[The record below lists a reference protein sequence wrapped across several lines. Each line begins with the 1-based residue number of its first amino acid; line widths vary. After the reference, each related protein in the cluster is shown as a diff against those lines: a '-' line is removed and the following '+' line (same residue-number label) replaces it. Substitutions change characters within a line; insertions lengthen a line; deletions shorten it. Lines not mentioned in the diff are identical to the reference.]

1 MLTSLRVCMASE
13 AFEALA
19 HSFQRRESELMST
32 NETPGEKPKANAP
45 IIIKKY
51 ANRRLYNTGT
61 SAYVTLEHLSDLV
74 KQEIPFVVQDAK
86 SGEDITR
93 QILTQIIFEHESR
106 GQSLL
111 PQEFLRQIIR
121 FYGDNMQAYV
131 PSYLNMSIDSFTR
144 SRERMRETM
153 ARAMT
158 AGTNP
163 ISAMGLFEDQIRQ
176 NMSMFENAA
185 KMFNPF
191 IPGMTGATEAPKAA
205 EAANDDSELADL
217 KKQLESMQKKIDSLT
232 DKK

>member
-1 MLTSLRVCMASE
+1 
-13 AFEALA
+13 
-19 HSFQRRESELMST
+19 MST
-32 NETPGEKPKANAP
+32 NENAGEKPKAEAP

-74 KQEIPFVVQDAK
+74 KQETPFVVQDAK
-86 SGEDITR
+86 TGEDITR

-144 SRERMRETM
+144 SRERMRDSMT
-153 ARAMT
+153 RAMT

-163 ISAMGLFEDQIRQ
+163 MAAMGLFEEQIRQ

-191 IPGMTGATEAPKAA
+191 IPGMPGAPGASASAGEAPKAPPA
-205 EAANDDSELADL
+205 DDGELADL

>member
-1 MLTSLRVCMASE
+1 MASE
-13 AFEALA
+13 AFETLA
-19 HSFQRRESELMST
+19 HSLQRRKDKFMST
-32 NETPGEKPKANAP
+32 NETAGEKPKAETP

-61 SAYVTLEHLSDLV
+61 SAYVTLDHLSDLV

-121 FYGDNMQAYV
+121 FYGDNLQAYV

-144 SRERMRETM
+144 SRERMRDAMT
-153 ARAMT
+153 RAMSGG
-158 AGTNP
+158 ANP
-163 ISAMGLFEDQIRQ
+163 MGLGAMGLFEEQIRQ
-176 NMSMFENAA
+176 NMAMFENAA

-191 IPGMTGATEAPKAA
+191 IPGMPGMTEAPKAEPA
-205 EAANDDSELADL
+205 GDDGEIADL
-217 KKQLESMQKKIDSLT
+217 KKQLESMQKKIDALT

>member
-1 MLTSLRVCMASE
+1 
-13 AFEALA
+13 
-19 HSFQRRESELMST
+19 MST
-32 NETPGEKPKANAP
+32 NENAGEKAKAEAP

-144 SRERMRETM
+144 SRERMRDAM
-153 ARAMT
+153 SRAMS

-163 ISAMGLFEDQIRQ
+163 MAAMGLFEEQIRQ

-191 IPGMTGATEAPKAA
+191 IPGMTGAPGAAEAPKAA
-205 EAANDDSELADL
+205 GDDSELADL
-217 KKQLESMQKKIDSLT
+217 KKQLETMQKKIDSLT
-232 DKK
+232 EKK

>member
-1 MLTSLRVCMASE
+1 
-13 AFEALA
+13 
-19 HSFQRRESELMST
+19 MST
-32 NETPGEKPKANAP
+32 NENAGEKAKAEAP

-86 SGEDITR
+86 TGEDITR

-144 SRERMRETM
+144 SRERMRDAM
-153 ARAMT
+153 SRAMG

-163 ISAMGLFEDQIRQ
+163 MAAMGLFEEQIRQ

-191 IPGMTGATEAPKAA
+191 IPGMQGAPGAAEAPKASS
-205 EAANDDSELADL
+205 DDSELADL

>member
-1 MLTSLRVCMASE
+1 
-13 AFEALA
+13 
-19 HSFQRRESELMST
+19 MST
-32 NETPGEKPKANAP
+32 NENAGEKPKAEAP

-144 SRERMRETM
+144 SRERMRDSMT
-153 ARAMT
+153 RAMT

-163 ISAMGLFEDQIRQ
+163 MAAMGLFEEQIRQ

-191 IPGMTGATEAPKAA
+191 IPGMPGAPGASASAGEAPKAPPA
-205 EAANDDSELADL
+205 DDGELADL

>member
-1 MLTSLRVCMASE
+1 L
-13 AFEALA
+13 
-19 HSFQRRESELMST
+19 QRRKDKPMSN
-32 NETPGEKPKANAP
+32 NENAGEKPKADAP

-74 KQEIPFVVQDAK
+74 KQEIAFVVQDAK
-86 SGEDITR
+86 TGEDITR

-144 SRERMRETM
+144 SRERMRDAMT
-153 ARAMT
+153 RAMS

-163 ISAMGLFEDQIRQ
+163 MGAMGLFEEQIRQ
-176 NMSMFENAA
+176 NMAMFENAA

-191 IPGMTGATEAPKAA
+191 IPGMPGAADAPKGA
-205 EAANDDSELADL
+205 ESASDSSELADL
-217 KKQLESMQKKIDSLT
+217 KKQLESMQKKIDSLS